1 MPFPCRDRA
10 RSADRAR
17 VASGDAQA
25 RIEIGTGSDAP
36 IETQVGDNLGPAG
49 IDRFGQLG
57 ENIGDSNRSNETE
70 IDADLG
76 EFDIL
81 VAHRKDRTA
90 KRVES
95 FTAPLE

>member
-1 MPFPCRDRA
+1 MGC
-10 RSADRAR
+10 
-17 VASGDAQA
+17 
-25 RIEIGTGSDAP
+25 DAP

-57 ENIGDSNRSNETE
+57 ENIGDSN
-70 IDADLG
+70 LG

-81 VAHRKDRTA
+81 LAHRQDRTA